1 MSYQSKTPNFELPQ
15 WVYTDPPQMNDL
27 NTAFANLDSKAVKN
41 TTTINGKPLSSDVS
55 LTPSDI
61 GALPSNAI
69 SSGSNS
75 NGSWVEFPD
84 GTMICYGYVR
94 ITQSIPGNGMSTYT
108 ITFPQTF
115 EGTPC
120 PQITLLDDTAV
131 VYTIQVRKI
140 SGTEM
145 LIQIYNSSQYA
156 SNGTG
161 ISWSVFG
168 KQE

>member
-1 MSYQSKTPNFELPQ
+1 
-15 WVYTDPPQMNDL
+15 
-27 NTAFANLDSKAVKN
+27 
-41 TTTINGKPLSSDVS
+41 
-55 LTPSDI
+55 
-61 GALPSNAI
+61 
-69 SSGSNS
+69 
-75 NGSWVEFPD
+75 
-84 GTMICYGYVR
+84 
-94 ITQSIPGNGMSTYT
+94 MSTYT

-168 KQE
+168 KRE